1 MRLSCSSSS
10 RSKFSHWRVI
20 TGRMGKLP
28 SHYEAGTRVWE
39 RKTLNLRKHLVAQ
52 LCVTLLQPHGLRPTR
67 FLCPWD
73 SPTARILEWVAI
85 PFSRGSSPPR
95 DRTQVSL
102 TAGEFFTSW
111 ATRESGIKASSNWQ
125 KWGSSIGYTLQIVVL
140 SGDRATK
147 SIPIVQTQSSC
158 QLTPEIAHIPEN
170 TVRV

>member
-1 MRLSCSSSS
+1 MFVFLFLTYFIFYHRLENWDIWCKIMVEVKWNESCSAMSNSL
-10 RSKFSHWRVI
+10 
-20 TGRMGKLP
+20 G
-28 SHYEAGTRVWE
+28 
-39 RKTLNLRKHLVAQ
+39 
-52 LCVTLLQPHGLRPTR
+52 PHGILQ
-67 FLCPWD
+67 D
-73 SPTARILEWVAI
+73 RILEWVAV
-85 PFSRGSSPPR
+85 PFSSGYPQPR

-170 TVRV
+170 TVWV